1 MIEGDF
7 HVAGGE
13 RLCGW
18 GRALFATGREHL
30 CGIERVTLWQRE
42 SDFVAGAKC
51 LCGRERVTLW
61 QRESDFVAERE

>member
-1 MIEGDF
+1 M
-7 HVAGGE
+7 
-13 RLCGW
+13 
-18 GRALFATGREHL
+18 
-30 CGIERVTLWQRE
+30 TLWQRE